1 MGTDIDDLE
10 GRARLGDGEAQ
21 LSLASR
27 LESQGD
33 QRLARGWYARA
44 AEGGNVAGLRS
55 LAIHLLTHEPIVHG
69 DGVNMIRAAAEK
81 GDAQAAY
88 VCGMLAAQDQ
98 NLASRWQIAR
108 ECVEIAAQ
116 RGWVP
121 AREQL
126 AFLGSD
132 SREVEM
138 IEEAPVSSVSAAA
151 RIGVIEGFAGPAICD
166 WLIDRARPRLE
177 RSGHAGQVRSDHLI
191 DRARPRLER
200 AMVYDQETGRGRT
213 EGARSNSSI
222 AFDIAQ
228 SDLVLMLLRARI
240 AAVAQLPLT
249 SLETPTVLH
258 YAPGQ
263 QFEPHFDFLDPNV
276 PGYAH
281 DLASNG
287 QRIATFLLYLNDNF
301 EGGETDFPAIGFR
314 YRGKKGDALLF
325 WNVTP
330 DGEPDGQTMHAG
342 LATTRG
348 EKWLLSQWLRQP
360 VCSSD
365 DSS

>member
-132 SREVEM
+132 SREVGM
-138 IEEAPVSSVSAAA
+138 IEESPVSSISAAT
-151 RIGVIEGFAGPAICD
+151 RIGVIEGFARPAICD
-166 WLIDRARPRLE
+166 W
-177 RSGHAGQVRSDHLI
+177 LI

-228 SDLVLMLLRARI
+228 SDLVLMFLRARI

-301 EGGETDFPAIGFR
+301 EGGETDFPTIGFR

-330 DGEPDGQTMHAG
+330 DGVPDGQTMHAG

-360 VCSSD
+360 VRSSD

>member
-1 MGTDIDDLE
+1 MGTDIDDL
-10 GRARLGDGEAQ
+10 GRRARLGDGESQ
-21 LSLASR
+21 LLLASR

-44 AEGGNVAGLRS
+44 AERGNVAGLRS

-98 NLASRWQIAR
+98 NLAGRWQIAR

-138 IEEAPVSSVSAAA
+138 IEESPVSSVSAAA

-166 WLIDRARPRLE
+166 W
-177 RSGHAGQVRSDHLI
+177 LI

-222 AFDIAQ
+222 AFDIAR
-228 SDLVLMLLRARI
+228 SDLVLMFLRARI

-276 PGYAH
+276 SGYAQ

-301 EGGETDFPAIGFR
+301 EGGETDFPTIGFR

-330 DGEPDGQTMHAG
+330 DGVPDGQTMHAG

-360 VCSSD
+360 VRSSD
-365 DSS
+365 NSS

>member
-10 GRARLGDGEAQ
+10 RRARLGDGEAQ
-21 LSLASR
+21 LLLASR

-44 AEGGNVAGLRS
+44 AERGYVAGLRS

-98 NLASRWQIAR
+98 NLAGRWQIAR

-126 AFLGSD
+126 AFLGND
-132 SREVEM
+132 FREFGRVE
-138 IEEAPVSSVSAAA
+138 ASPVSSVSAAA
-151 RIGVIEGFAGPAICD
+151 RIGVIEGFARPAICD
-166 WLIDRARPRLE
+166 WLIDRARPRL
-177 RSGHAGQVRSDHLI
+177 V
-191 DRARPRLER
+191 R
-200 AMVYDQETGRGRT
+200 AMVYDRETGRGRT